1 MSLNLFLLQYLDP
14 KIIVSLSIT
23 SMLKP
28 SVQWFP
34 SDDFLPVIQL
44 ILPWFFDILD
54 QMKELKNLSGD
65 SKG

>member
-1 MSLNLFLLQYLDP
+1 
-14 KIIVSLSIT
+14 
-23 SMLKP
+23 MLKP

-34 SDDFLPVIQL
+34 SDDFLPIIQL

-54 QMKELKNLSGD
+54 QMKVLKNLSGD